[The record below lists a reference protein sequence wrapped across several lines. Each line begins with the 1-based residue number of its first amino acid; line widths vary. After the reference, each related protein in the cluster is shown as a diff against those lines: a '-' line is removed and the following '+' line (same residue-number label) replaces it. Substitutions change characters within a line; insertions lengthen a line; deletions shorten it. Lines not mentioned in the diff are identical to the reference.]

1 MLYAAIDQGERLD
14 WWHSGVFTALFVGGS
29 FFLLCSLVRRLR
41 SANPL
46 VDLPYLRQWNT
57 LLLGL
62 GLFVFRFNLLST
74 IILIPQTLAIHGFEP
89 DQIGPAIIW
98 SAVPLLP
105 LAFAAG
111 LFLRENLDSRL
122 LMAAGFA
129 CMAFAACLN
138 AEITSAWSAAN
149 YYRTELLLGVGQ
161 SFAFIG
167 LVSTII
173 LQGIFSGGLS
183 KPQWILT
190 FSAFFHTIRLFG
202 GQIGAV
208 LMGHFIAQREKL
220 HSNLLGL
227 HVDRGN
233 WIADGS
239 IRHLTLGLFSKSSG
253 LDAATGRAIGVISGR
268 LRLEA
273 YTLTFIDGFHLLA
286 WSCVAALLLIA
297 LLHRSPMNYG
307 DLCAFQQ
314 PPPHEDSKA

>member
-1 MLYAAIDQGERLD
+1 
-14 WWHSGVFTALFVGGS
+14 
-29 FFLLCSLVRRLR
+29 
-41 SANPL
+41 
-46 VDLPYLRQWNT
+46 
-57 LLLGL
+57 
-62 GLFVFRFNLLST
+62 
-74 IILIPQTLAIHGFEP
+74 
-89 DQIGPAIIW
+89 
-98 SAVPLLP
+98 
-105 LAFAAG
+105 
-111 LFLRENLDSRL
+111 
-122 LMAAGFA
+122 
-129 CMAFAACLN
+129 
-138 AEITSAWSAAN
+138 
-149 YYRTELLLGVGQ
+149 
-161 SFAFIG
+161 
-167 LVSTII
+167 
-173 LQGIFSGGLS
+173 
-183 KPQWILT
+183 
-190 FSAFFHTIRLFG
+190 
-202 GQIGAV
+202 
-208 LMGHFIAQREKL
+208 MGHFIAQREKL